1 VFDTRPGD
9 QASAATITDF
19 RPGEDIISLDNGVF
33 GRLKDGALTSAT
45 FVVGAKALDSDDYVI
60 YEAKS
65 GALFYDPDGSGA
77 TAAIQVAT
85 LGNRAQLTAAD
96 FYVI

>member
-1 VFDTRPGD
+1 M
-9 QASAATITDF
+9 
-19 RPGEDIISLDNGVF
+19 
-33 GRLKDGALTSAT
+33 
-45 FVVGAKALDSDDYVI
+45 I
-60 YEAKS
+60 YEARS